1 MLRQRMAHRRV
12 HRVNKCQPGQTQ
24 GQVQGQEAFADP
36 ETIRQMLSG
45 TINDLQAQIRQ
56 LQQSLNRPDP
66 APEVRQRS
74 QASYRQM
81 QMQLQQAQ
89 EMEQAFAMGAVP
101 PEMMGMASGFNPAMG
116 MGMPGMGM
124 GAPGPMGMPMP
135 PGIMPGMGGPGAF
148 QNQQPPTGDGA
159 YQRLPVNN
167 RRRGPLKRDRPSDFL
182 EVAGPDTENKVA
194 RYWE

>member
-1 MLRQRMAHRRV
+1 MLRRRMAHRRV

-56 LQQSLNRPDP
+56 LQQSLNRTDP
-66 APEVRQRS
+66 APDVRQRS

-116 MGMPGMGM
+116 MGMPGMGKA
-124 GAPGPMGMPMP
+124 G
-135 PGIMPGMGGPGAF
+135 
-148 QNQQPPTGDGA
+148 
-159 YQRLPVNN
+159 
-167 RRRGPLKRDRPSDFL
+167 KRQSPIPCSHLYGFL
-182 EVAGPDTENKVA
+182 HMSLAKYSAGWQAGRASTT
-194 RYWE
+194 

>member
-1 MLRQRMAHRRV
+1 MLRRRMAHRRV

-66 APEVRQRS
+66 APEERQRS

-101 PEMMGMASGFNPAMG
+101 PETMGMTSGFNPAMG
-116 MGMPGMGM
+116 MGMPGMGKA
-124 GAPGPMGMPMP
+124 G
-135 PGIMPGMGGPGAF
+135 
-148 QNQQPPTGDGA
+148 
-159 YQRLPVNN
+159 
-167 RRRGPLKRDRPSDFL
+167 KRQSPI
-182 EVAGPDTENKVA
+182 PQDTSTDT
-194 RYWE
+194 